1 MIKDKWAKLD
11 KSVQKWATRLG
22 AIATIIGFLV
32 AGGGWVIHQV
42 DNAVA
47 TRIENQ
53 TNSIQSEV
61 KKLSDK
67 VDSQDKEFELQ
78 LTRLELMMLMETSP
92 DNIVEIEKVAYHYF
106 QVLKGNTYMTSEYS
120 KWCRAYGGNCDIM
133 IK

>member
-53 TNSIQSEV
+53 TNSIQYEV

-67 VDSQDKEFELQ
+67 VDYQDRESELQ

-92 DNIVEIEKVAYHYF
+92 DNIVEIEKVAYRYF

-120 KWCRAYGGNCDIM
+120 KWCRTYGGNCDIM